1 MRRIGVSYAQLN
13 MKTMLTK
20 TLKHAPVNGCTAI
33 WQRDSRRFGIVGM
46 KF

>member
-1 MRRIGVSYAQLN
+1 

-20 TLKHAPVNGCTAI
+20 TLKHAPANSDMIVGV
-33 WQRDSRRFGIVGM
+33 WQRDSRLFGIVGM

>member
-1 MRRIGVSYAQLN
+1 MNRIGVSYPQLN

-20 TLKHAPVNGCTAI
+20 TLKHAPVNGCMAI